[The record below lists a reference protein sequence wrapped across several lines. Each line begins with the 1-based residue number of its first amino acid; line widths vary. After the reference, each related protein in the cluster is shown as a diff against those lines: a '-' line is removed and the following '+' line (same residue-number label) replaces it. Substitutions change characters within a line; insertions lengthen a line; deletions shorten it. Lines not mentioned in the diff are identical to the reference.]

1 MSQWLRCNACDEHAL
16 PRACF
21 HFCDTVCGLW
31 WRAVLQQN
39 INCEYEQHLACKLA
53 LPEGRWCSD
62 GPGMCR
68 MKESELLEKIQAARD
83 EVHPTS
89 LHHRGCFCAFA
100 LCITPVVIVEL
111 KKKPRMQQAVLVSA
125 TQG

>member
-21 HFCDTVCGLW
+21 HFCESDCGLW
-31 WRAVLQQN
+31 WRAMLQQK
-39 INCEYEQHLACKLA
+39 INFKYEQHPACKLA
-53 LPEGRWCSD
+53 ISEGRWCLA

-83 EVHPTS
+83 EVHPTL
-89 LHHRGCFCAFA
+89 LHHRGCFCAFE

-111 KKKPRMQQAVLVSA
+111 NKNRMQQAVLLVSA